1 MREKLLDLIYQ
12 YEAENRREENSV
24 TEQQIEDSEKAEELI
39 KREQNFIRVRKELI
53 RRKLK
58 EYDLNQQEL
67 GELLGHSKSQMS
79 ELIDDVS
86 SFSIKDLVVIHRLFQ
101 ISFDD
106 LIPTFLDNE
115 IREQITLN
123 IQRLNKPKLKF
134 SKENLYA

>member
-1 MREKLLDLIYQ
+1 MDLIYQ